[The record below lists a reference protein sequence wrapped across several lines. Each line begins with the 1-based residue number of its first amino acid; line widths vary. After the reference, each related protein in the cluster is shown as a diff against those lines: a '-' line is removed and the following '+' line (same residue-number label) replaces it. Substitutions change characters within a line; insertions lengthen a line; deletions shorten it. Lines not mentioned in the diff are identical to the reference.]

1 MSVIHIR
8 GRHGLNGEIR
18 IQGSKNGVLP
28 IMAGALLHR
37 GTTVITNVPIIQDV
51 LCMMGILEYLG
62 CHCTLED
69 HTAVIDAT
77 YAEVAPVPCAMSG
90 QMRSSV
96 MLLGPMLGR
105 FRLAVSRHPG
115 GCCLGNR
122 PVNLHLDAFR
132 ALGAQIRTEG
142 EQICVF
148 ANRLHPATIRFPYPS
163 VGATENAILAAA
175 AVSGATRI
183 LGAAREPEIE
193 MLCAFLGSMGAKI
206 TGGGTSC
213 ILIEG
218 GVSLHD
224 STFEVNGDRIV
235 AGTYLGALLRSGG
248 RLLLRGAAASQMEES
263 LRLLSSMGMEIAVRP
278 EGILA
283 KMSGRPCACDFSTGP
298 YPEFP
303 TDLQPVMMAGC
314 ASADGESR
322 IRENVFE
329 KRFSCAEELR
339 KLGASIIIEDRFARV
354 KGRHPLHGARVQAK
368 DLRGGAALVAAGL
381 AAEGETFVEGYEH
394 ISRGYEDISRDLA
407 QAGAEI
413 ALE

>member
-1 MSVIHIR
+1 
-8 GRHGLNGEIR
+8 
-18 IQGSKNGVLP
+18 
-28 IMAGALLHR
+28 MAGALLHR

-77 YAEVAPVPCAMSG
+77 YAEVAPVPCGMSG

-105 FRLAVSRHPG
+105 FGLAVSRHPG

-175 AVSGATRI
+175 AVSGPTRI

-193 MLCAFLGSMGAKI
+193 MLCAFLCSMGAKI

-218 GVSLHD
+218 GALLHD
-224 STFEVNGDRIV
+224 SAFEVRGDRIV
-235 AGTYLGALLRSGG
+235 AGTYLGVLLCSGG
-248 RLLLRGAAASQMEES
+248 SLLLRGAVASQMEES
-263 LRLLSSMGMEIAVRP
+263 LRLLSRMGMEIAVRP
-278 EGILA
+278 EGIFA
-283 KMSGRPCACDFSTGP
+283 RMSGRPCACDFSTGP

-314 ASADGESR
+314 AFADGESR
-322 IRENVFE
+322 IEENVFE

-354 KGRHPLHGARVQAK
+354 KGQHLLHGGCVRAK

-381 AAEGETFVEGYEH
+381 AAEGETFVAGYEH